1 VEKARASSRVQSE
14 NRAVNRSY
22 MDSKGRPLVAVTGTG
37 VVTSLGAGKRLNWE
51 QLIAGQSGIRPIT
64 RFPTDGLKTTIAGTV
79 DDLGVA
85 PYSAFE
91 LASTIAE
98 VAAAEAID
106 QAQIGSC
113 KSFPGPLIIAT
124 PPSELEWPQ
133 LREIHNA
140 GDPELSGYARL
151 LAAAREGQF
160 GALAHHIRF
169 AAIADRLMERFGT
182 RGEPLT
188 ICTACASGATT
199 IQLGVEAIRYGK
211 ADAALC
217 IGTDAT
223 VHPEGL
229 VRFSLL
235 SALSTRNGPPQ
246 KASRPFSKSRDGFVM
261 AEGAGALVLESYAAA
276 MARGAT
282 VLAIVRG
289 CGEKADAYHRTRSH
303 PDGRA
308 MIGALRMTL
317 ADAGTE
323 PDEIDYVNAHGTSTP
338 ENDKMECFS
347 LAAIFGNRLP
357 HVPISS
363 NKSMVGHT
371 LIAAGSVEAVFTLQ
385 TLQTGVIPPTINY
398 DDPDP
403 ALAIDVVPNVSRTA
417 DVRVALSNS
426 FGFGGQNVCVV
437 FSRDL
442 Q

>member
-1 VEKARASSRVQSE
+1 M
-14 NRAVNRSY
+14 NRSY
-22 MDSKGRPLVAVTGTG
+22 VDSRGRPLVAITGAG
-37 VVTSLGAGKRLNWE
+37 VVTSLGVGKKQNWE
-51 QLIAGQSGIRPIT
+51 RLVAGQSGIRPIK

-79 DDLGVA
+79 DDLGVE
-85 PYSAFE
+85 PYSAYE
-91 LASTIAE
+91 LASTMAE
-98 VAAAEAID
+98 IAAAEAVD
-106 QAQIGSC
+106 QAHIGRHRD
-113 KSFPGPLIIAT
+113 FPGALIIAT

-133 LREIHNA
+133 LRDIHNA

-151 LAAAREGQF
+151 LATARQGQF
-160 GALAHHIRF
+160 GALASHIRF

-182 RGEPLT
+182 RGTPLT
-188 ICTACASGATT
+188 ICTACASGSTT

-211 ADAALC
+211 TDAALC
-217 IGTDAT
+217 VGTDAT

-235 SALSTRNGPPQ
+235 SALSTRNDPPQ
-246 KASRPFSKSRDGFVM
+246 KASRPFCKSRDGFVM

-276 MARGAT
+276 KARGAT
-282 VLAIVRG
+282 ILGIVRG

-308 MIGALRMTL
+308 MIGALRRTL
-317 ADAGTE
+317 ADADTE
-323 PDEIDYVNAHGTSTP
+323 PGEIDYVNAHGTSTP

-347 LAAIFGNRLP
+347 LAAIFGDRLP
-357 HVPISS
+357 HVPVSS

-371 LIAAGSVEAVFTLQ
+371 LIAAGSVEAVFTVQ
-385 TLQTGVIPPTINY
+385 TLQMGIIPPTINY

-403 ALAIDVVPNVSRTA
+403 ALAIDAVPNVSRTA